1 MAYSVLLISYT
12 RGQMI
17 LRDSWMAV
25 LPASCHSWA
34 NSWPLSVCGGSGG
47 GWADSFSHPCLQ
59 PQCWAWRTGSVPTH
73 MGAPYCPQ
81 SLDVWALNVLATGKG
96 IFEAFTRPYSCP
108 EGLKI
113 LRRSSNHV
121 EARPASDP
129 LSVILSFPSV
139 LREFMMKLFNVG
151 PGFQR
156 KSSKQGCLCF
166 LM

>member
-1 MAYSVLLISYT
+1 MAHLVVLLSYT

-34 NSWPLSVCGGSGG
+34 NSWPSGAHGGSGG
-47 GWADSFSHPCLQ
+47 GWADPLLDPCLQ
-59 PQCWAWRTGSVPTH
+59 PQCWARGRGSVPTH
-73 MGAPYCPQ
+73 MGAPYCPH
-81 SLDVWALNVLATGKG
+81 SLDVWALKVPATGKG
-96 IFEAFTRPYSCP
+96 ISEAFTRPYSCP

-121 EARPASDP
+121 EARPASGP

-139 LREFMMKLFNVG
+139 FREFMMKLFNVG

-156 KSSKQGCLCF
+156 KSSKRGSLCF